1 MDDRDLL
8 EHAGKAAEEAYAP
21 YSGFH
26 VGAAVLARD
35 GRVVTGA
42 NVESSSYGLTLC
54 AERAALARAVAEGVR
69 PGDVEAVAVTA
80 SPCGACR
87 QWLVDFA
94 VGRVL
99 FPWQGELVERR
110 PDELLPDSFRLDVS
124 E

>member
-8 EHAGKAAEEAYAP
+8 ELAREAAGEAYAP

-42 NVESSSYGLTLC
+42 NVENSSYGLTLC
-54 AERAALARAVAEGVR
+54 AERATLGRAVAEGIR

-87 QWLVDFA
+87 QWLLEFA
-94 VGRVL
+94 VERVL
-99 FPWQGELVERR
+99 FPWQGELVARH
-110 PDELLPDSFRLDVS
+110 PDELLPESFRLDLS
-124 E
+124 

>member
-8 EHAGKAAEEAYAP
+8 ELAREAGGGAYAP
-21 YSGFH
+21 YSGFR

-42 NVESSSYGLTLC
+42 NVENSSYGLSLC
-54 AERAALARAVAEGVR
+54 AERVALGRAVAEGMR

-87 QWLVDFA
+87 QWLLEFA
-94 VGRVL
+94 VERVL
-99 FPWQGELVERR
+99 FPWQGELVARR
-110 PDELLPDSFRLDVS
+110 PDELLPESFRLDLP
-124 E
+124 

>member
-1 MDDRDLL
+1 MDDGELL
-8 EHAGKAAEEAYAP
+8 EHARRAAGAAYAP
-21 YSGFH
+21 YSGFS
-26 VGAAVLARD
+26 VGAAVLAGD

-42 NVESSSYGLTLC
+42 NVENASYGLTLC

-87 QWLVDFA
+87 QWLAEFG

-99 FPWQGELVERR
+99 FPWRGELVARR
-110 PDELLPDSFRLDVS
+110 PDELLPDSFRLAD
-124 E
+124 

>member
-8 EHAGKAAEEAYAP
+8 ELARAAAGQAHAP

-42 NVESSSYGLTLC
+42 NVENSSYGLTLC
-54 AERAALARAVAEGVR
+54 AERAALGRAVAEGIR
-69 PGDVEAVAVTA
+69 PGEVEAVAVSA

-87 QWLVDFA
+87 QWLLDFDVD
-94 VGRVL
+94 RVL
-99 FPWQGELVERR
+99 FPWQGELVTRR
-110 PDELLPDSFRLDVS
+110 PGELLPESFRLDLT
-124 E
+124 

>member
-8 EHAGKAAEEAYAP
+8 ELAREAAGGAYAP
-21 YSGFH
+21 YSGFR

-42 NVESSSYGLTLC
+42 NVENSSYGLTLC
-54 AERAALARAVAEGVR
+54 AERAALGRAVAEGIR

-87 QWLVDFA
+87 QWLLEFA
-94 VGRVL
+94 VERVL
-99 FPWQGELVERR
+99 FPWQGELVARR
-110 PDELLPDSFRLDVS
+110 PDELLPDSFRLDLS
-124 E
+124 